1 MLPCDVGHK
10 YDPRP
15 VEEMAKMDAVIKQI
29 MAEMPDQPAGKNA
42 EL

>member
-1 MLPCDVGHK
+1 
-10 YDPRP
+10 
-15 VEEMAKMDAVIKQI
+15 MAKMDAVIKQI